1 MGTCCDNIIPV
12 QKKGGKRLCMEERKL
27 KVIFGKDGRGS
38 TNTKITLPIT
48 ILRDMGVTP
57 ENREV
62 TLQYNENQKII
73 TIKK

>member
-1 MGTCCDNIIPV
+1 
-12 QKKGGKRLCMEERKL
+12 MEERKL